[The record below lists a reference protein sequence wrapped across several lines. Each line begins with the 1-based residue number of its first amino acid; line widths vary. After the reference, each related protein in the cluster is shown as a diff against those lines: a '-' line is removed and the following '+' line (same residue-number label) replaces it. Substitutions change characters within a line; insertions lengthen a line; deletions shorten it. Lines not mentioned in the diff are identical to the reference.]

1 MLPKAERLQKNK
13 DFEFV
18 FKLKNSVATPTIIL
32 YVELNDNSEDVVLP
46 KVGFVVGKK
55 VHRHSTERN
64 KVKRRMREAYRM
76 LRKSDP
82 ELIQNFKTLIFIA
95 RPLVFGKNYDEIDKS
110 IKDNLFKAQ
119 KFIKSTQC

>member
-18 FKLKNSVATPTIIL
+18 FKLKNSVATNTIIL
-32 YVELNDNSEDVVLP
+32 YVELKNNAEDVILP

-64 KVKRRMREAYRM
+64 IVKRRMRESYRL
-76 LRKSDP
+76 LRKENP
-82 ELIQNFKTLIFIA
+82 YLVQNFKTLIFIA
-95 RPLVFGKNYDEIDKS
+95 RPAIFAKDYQEIDKS
-110 IKDNLFKAQ
+110 IKDNLFKAK
-119 KFIKSTQC
+119 KFIKSTKC